1 MFNQRAF
8 MLIMKTLRFTILFIW
23 GFLYAFSS
31 FAFAFEVNGIYYA
44 IIPDDEKCVY
54 VSGYKKEELV
64 NGNIYLPAKV
74 LYDNVEYKV
83 KKIAD
88 RAFEYCNDITSVTI
102 EDGLE
107 AIGKK
112 VFFLCENLK
121 TINIPKTI
129 NTIGYGAF
137 KGCKSLSTIYIPQT
151 VTFIDECVFDNCPN
165 LISISVDNKNTKY
178 SSIDGVLFN
187 KEQDTLVACPG
198 GKKGTYAVPDKV
210 IHIGDWAFS
219 GCASL
224 ISLTLPESIRTIG
237 DISFEGCTNLVSIN
251 IPNSL
256 VEIGMSAFRNCSS
269 LTSISLPVGIT
280 CIKERAFDGCS
291 SLVSF
296 IIPETVIEIESF
308 AFNGCSSIVSFDIPE
323 KVLFIRHGAFGN
335 CSLLTSISIPKSV
348 DIIESCAFQN
358 CHNLTSIY
366 LNWEKITEIPVGE
379 NIFGYLGN
387 GVINFD
393 IATIYIPEG
402 TLEAYQSVEPWKYF
416 KSIKTWS
423 SINEESSKNDIFY
436 NDVDET
442 IYLHNEM
449 TSLIIY
455 DIDGNVVKESCNVPF
470 VRTSE
475 LPSGIY
481 IAVIK
486 GGKSIKFRK

>member
-1 MFNQRAF
+1 
-8 MLIMKTLRFTILFIW
+8 MKTLRFTILFIW
-23 GFLYAFSS
+23 GFLYAFS
-31 FAFAFEVNGIYYA
+31 AFAFEVNGIYYA
-44 IIPDDEKCVY
+44 IISDDEKCVY
-54 VSGYKKEELV
+54 VSGCKKEELV

-107 AIGKK
+107 AIGNE

-121 TINIPKTI
+121 TINIPKTV
-129 NTIGYGAF
+129 NSIGYDAF
-137 KGCKSLSTIYIPQT
+137 SGCKSLNTIFIPQS
-151 VTFIDECVFDNCPN
+151 VTFIDDCAFGNCSN
-165 LISISVDNKNTKY
+165 LISISVDNENTKY

-198 GKKGTYAVPDKV
+198 GIKGAYVVPEKV
-210 IHIGDWAFS
+210 IHIGDWAFW
-219 GCASL
+219 GCTSL
-224 ISLTLPESIRTIG
+224 TSLTLPESVRTIG
-237 DISFEGCTNLVSIN
+237 DVCFWDCTNLVSIN
-251 IPNSL
+251 LPNSL
-256 VEIGMSAFRNCSS
+256 VEIGMRAFHNCSS

-280 CIKERAFDGCS
+280 SIKNRAFDGCS

-296 IIPETVIEIESF
+296 IIPETVIEIESS

-323 KVLFIRHGAFGN
+323 KVSFIGIGAFGN
-335 CSLLTSISIPKSV
+335 CSSLASINISESV

-379 NIFGYLGN
+379 NIFGYLEN
-387 GVINFD
+387 GVVNFD

-442 IYLHNEM
+442 IYLNNEM

-475 LPSGIY
+475 LPSGVY